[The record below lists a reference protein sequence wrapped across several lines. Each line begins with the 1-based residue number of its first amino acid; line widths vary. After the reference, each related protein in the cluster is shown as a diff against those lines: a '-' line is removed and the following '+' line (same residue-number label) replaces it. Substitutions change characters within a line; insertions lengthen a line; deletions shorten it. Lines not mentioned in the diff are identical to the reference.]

1 MKVKQY
7 SIKVFEINIES
18 QNSFL
23 AFMDKNIIM
32 LRHYLIY
39 LKGEITPAIQEYL
52 DTNDVTYTT
61 HLNLRGNKEQQ
72 ELILK
77 QSDLKIIDEIV
88 RSGQDIRV
96 ESDLLVLNRVNSGAK
111 IYVEGNLIIT
121 GIVDGM
127 LFCNGDFM
135 LVHTSPKAMI
145 VFNGVEIDGS
155 LLQNKF
161 NKIIFNGDEILV
173 SPIEKEPKW
182 A

>member
-7 SIKVFEINIES
+7 SIKVFEITIEAQS
-18 QNSFL
+18 SFL
-23 AFMDKNIIM
+23 AFMEKNLVM

-39 LKGEITPAIQEYL
+39 LKGEITPAIEEYL
-52 DTNDVTYTT
+52 TSNEVTYTT
-61 HLNLRGNKEQQ
+61 HLNLSDKKHQ
-72 ELILK
+72 ELVLK

-88 RSGQDIRV
+88 RSGQDIKV

-111 IYVEGNLIIT
+111 LHVEGNLIIT
-121 GIVDGM
+121 GDVDGM
-127 LFCNGDFM
+127 IFCNGDFM
-135 LVHTSPKAMI
+135 LVKTSPKAMI

-161 NKIIFNGDEILV
+161 NKIIFNGDEIIV